1 MPLKIWISA
10 WLIITLL
17 GSQAY
22 SKECGLANYPDLEE
36 IDSFLIDNPIKILQ
50 FETKKNKNN
59 RDFNLIKQEEKETRT
74 TLNAKMAVARQF
86 YETTSTDKDIELNL
100 STNLSFWDTPARKKL
115 LRVRE
120 DISDL
125 SKEELK
131 VAYRHEIL
139 TKTVSYLSLNLL
151 IDIYKERTDLIDQS
165 LAYAAIKQEN
175 GATSSFEIASLNTQL
190 VEITNKLNAARQK
203 QETTLLDFAKKD
215 GFFSDLSLTLRLKGS
230 NEIFDCGNNSL
241 ELRKY
246 KLLNEKAKV
255 ETTLVKLAMLPTLSS
270 AIITSTNLDGTD
282 DATIGLN
289 LDIPIYS
296 GGVKRT
302 ALEKSYNALKDSQDD
317 ILLSEQN
324 DDKVT
329 AERQAIDALLLAS
342 IQILRSR
349 VQDKEIELT
358 SFKEREILG
367 QSIFEELNSIRSEIN
382 TLSEALVNSTQDLYL
397 GWLDYLKYKGIL

>member
-1 MPLKIWISA
+1 MKIWISI
-10 WLIITLL
+10 WLTIALL

-22 SKECGLANYPDLEE
+22 SKECGLSNYPDLEE
-36 IDSFLIDNPIKILQ
+36 INSFLIDNPIKILQ
-50 FETKKNKNN
+50 FETKKNKNT
-59 RDFNLIKQEEKETRT
+59 RDFNLIKKEEKETRT

-151 IDIYKERTDLIDQS
+151 IEIYKERTDLIDQS

-190 VEITNKLNAARQK
+190 VEINNKLNAARQK

-215 GFFSDLSLTLRLKGS
+215 GFFSDLSLTLRLKS
-230 NEIFDCGNNSL
+230 SSEIFDCGDNSL

-358 SFKEREILG
+358 SFKEREVLG